1 MLYLLFKKKGR
12 KSKLDV
18 RRLEGE
24 VSIPYR
30 KLINER
36 HGKEEEGR

>member
-1 MLYLLFKKKGR
+1 VLFSRR
-12 KSKLDV
+12 KEKNKLDV
-18 RRLEGE
+18 KRMEGE